1 MKTKNLFRLFFT
13 GALAVLVLSCAQK
26 EQAVKGYNVAGF
38 SAEITEIAA
47 TTVTAKV
54 TVTENDDAPWY
65 AFITTDLSG
74 EADEIVSEKVG
85 ELTVS
90 KKILKT
96 GTDEVTL
103 TGLIPGGYH
112 YRLIVTGLAPDGRTY
127 GTPIDIPFRTG
138 MDFSESENW
147 KAEFLGT
154 SVEEGELV
162 NYFEIS
168 GTERKLEDGTTET
181 DLFSYIV
188 VPADAYA
195 ERGAEEI
202 ISADVEAVLA
212 AEAAD
217 DYTFSG
223 DDYYTWD
230 ELAAGDYVLVMYGVD
245 EAFNPTL
252 EYLAYEFTVE
262 GTSELYESF
271 LGNWFTEVGD
281 MYTIEPETINQTFYF
296 SGLPAFFNPEG
307 AIVFQL
313 ANLGGGVYVVGV
325 KEDGSVVT
333 SGVFG
338 YGIISEDGETI
349 SFVGN
354 TGIVKITA
362 MGYTGSGWVE
372 TGNAV
377 LELPVVLSSTA
388 PEPSEEYAAW
398 LGTWYT
404 ESGEAC
410 EFSQDIIN
418 NTSSVKGFFGDTE
431 VTVPFDKASGNVL
444 FTSDDEYSKDDTYE
458 YFFAGWDNW
467 GYHKYVEFGDEN
479 DLLATGTIAED
490 GESFGIT
497 GNVYVSYYGY
507 DEELLEIGV
516 FATANWS
523 SYDMADGAVFIEL
536 PATLYRKVPAPSE
549 EYLAWI
555 GQWSVSRADDVIDT
569 WTFSEKK
576 MNTSYTITGIEGTSF
591 EVDASF
597 DKATGAIT
605 VAEQD
610 VYSITGADDSNVVTM
625 SLYGNIVFYGETYFW
640 GADADIFSAGI
651 TEEGTATITP
661 YEAIDSYYGDNYGP
675 FSAFGFY
682 ATIGDPDNYNIA
694 PVSDVRT
701 ALPNTMTKL
710 EEESGTSLSLPVS
723 ADQWSNSAAKRFP
736 LRERVSA
743 KSADSKGAKTKGVKT
758 LKAEKQAKTHP
769 GEAPKTSK
777 AGNKNVKFGGG
788 NRGKL
793 NK

>member
-103 TGLIPGGYH
+103 TGLVPGGYH

-147 KAEFLGT
+147 AAEFLGT

-168 GTERKLEDGTTET
+168 GTERTLEDGTTET

-195 ERGAEEI
+195 ELGAEEI

-262 GTSELYESF
+262 GTSELYEAF
-271 LGNWFTEVGD
+271 IGNWFTEVGD

-296 SGLPAFFNPEG
+296 SGMPAFFDPEG

-313 ANLGGGVYVVGV
+313 ASLGGGVYVVGV

-362 MGYTGSGWVE
+362 MGYTGSDWVE

-388 PEPSEEYAAW
+388 PEPTEEYAGL
-398 LGTWYT
+398 LGKWYD
-404 ESGEAC
+404 ESGA
-410 EFSQDIIN
+410 EFTITEDIIN
-418 NTSSVKGFFGDTE
+418 NSLTLENFLTGEKDATKSAPI
-431 VTVPFDKASGNVL
+431 TVPFDRESGRIVFELDVN
-444 FTSDDEYSKDDTYE
+444 DDYQFFGLDQEDYVDT
-458 YFFAGWDNW
+458 GDNGLL
-467 GYHKYVEFGDEN
+467 GY
-479 DLLATGTIAED
+479 GTLSED
-490 GESFGIT
+490 GETMTIEGIEYDHPDY
-497 GNVYVSYYGY
+497 GHIIISYLYKADLKEDAGY
-507 DEELLEIGV
+507 WIKV
-516 FATANWS
+516 
-523 SYDMADGAVFIEL
+523 
-536 PATLYRKVPAPSE
+536 PATFYRKVPAPSE

-569 WTFSEKK
+569 WTISEKK

-591 EVDASF
+591 EVEASF

-610 VYSITGADDSNVVTM
+610 VYSITGEDDSNIVTV
-625 SLYGNIVFYGETYFW
+625 SLYGNIVFYGNTYFW
-640 GADADIFSAGI
+640 GEYTDIFSAGI

-694 PVSDVRT
+694 PVSEVRT

-710 EEESGTSLSLPVS
+710 EEESGTSLSLPVT

-743 KSADSKGAKTKGVKT
+743 KSADSKGAKTKGAKT